1 MSAKKPAKKQRV
13 KLGEHSVQVALDFMK
28 GLRYEAFMEL
38 EVTRSEGTYRQ
49 YIEREF
55 RRRCRRNS
63 LYSLRAFARDLE
75 ISASKLSE
83 VLRGKCGLSAHA
95 AELLCAHLNLSE
107 VETQH
112 FVIMVESEHSR
123 NSTRKAQ
130 AREILKG
137 FQASH
142 GYSELDIERFKII
155 SDWQHLAL
163 LELMELDTF
172 QSDLEWM
179 AQSLDLDIFLVSESI
194 ERLEQFK
201 LIEVK
206 DGKYRPTGDNIA
218 VSTKVPSREMVEFH
232 LQMMA
237 RATESVDKG
246 HVSERDV
253 SHMIL
258 AMDEKDFPR
267 AQEALKKF
275 RREFAT
281 SLQENSEKNSIYSL
295 GIQLVPVTVKKD
307 LQ

>member
-1 MSAKKPAKKQRV
+1 M
-13 KLGEHSVQVALDFMK
+13 EIEVA
-28 GLRYEAFMEL
+28 
-38 EVTRSEGTYRQ
+38 RSETTYRQ

-75 ISASKLSE
+75 ISPSKLSE

-95 AELLCAHLNLSE
+95 AEELCKQLNLSQ

-112 FVIMVESEHSR
+112 FVILVEAEHSR

-130 AREILKG
+130 ARDLLKT
-137 FQASH
+137 FQATH
-142 GYSELDIERFKII
+142 GYNELDLERFKII

-172 QSDLEWM
+172 ESNLEWM
-179 AQSLDLDIFLVSESI
+179 AQALDLDIFLVSESL
-194 ERLEQFK
+194 ERLENFN
-201 LIEVK
+201 LVEVV
-206 DGKYRPTGDNIA
+206 DGKYRPTGGNMA
-218 VSTKVPSREMVEFH
+218 VATNVPSREMREFH

-237 RATESVDKG
+237 KA
-246 HVSERDV
+246 SECVETGRMEDRGV
-253 SHMIL
+253 SHMIF
-258 AMDEKDFPR
+258 AMDEKDFPK

-281 SLQENSEKNSIYSL
+281 TLQEGAHKNSLYSL
-295 GIQLVPVTVKKD
+295 GIQLIPITKKKD
-307 LQ
+307 SL